1 MVEKSQAE
9 FLGLEKREIKILQS
23 LKEKPKSMFVLS
35 DDVHIPRATLYP
47 IITKL
52 SDRGFI
58 FTQRIGKRVVYQATP
73 AHELIARL
81 TLIIKDIEW
90 NQGQSHSVSNTTAQ
104 INPEVKSSE
113 TKPDQHPNQHPEIIS
128 PKKPEPAFL
137 PQKKVKKWFGGLFS
151 KK

>member
-1 MVEKSQAE
+1 MVEKNQAK
-9 FLGLEKREIKILQS
+9 FLGLEKREIKIIQS

-58 FTQRIGKRVVYQATP
+58 FTQRIGKRIMYQATP
-73 AHELIARL
+73 ANELITRL
-81 TLIIKDIEW
+81 TLIIKDLEW
-90 NQGQSHSVSNTTAQ
+90 NHSQSLSVPDSTHTQ
-104 INPEVKSSE
+104 TEHEPKIGMPEI
-113 TKPDQHPNQHPEIIS
+113 KPTQHPDIVV
-128 PKKPEPAFL
+128 PKKTDPAPL